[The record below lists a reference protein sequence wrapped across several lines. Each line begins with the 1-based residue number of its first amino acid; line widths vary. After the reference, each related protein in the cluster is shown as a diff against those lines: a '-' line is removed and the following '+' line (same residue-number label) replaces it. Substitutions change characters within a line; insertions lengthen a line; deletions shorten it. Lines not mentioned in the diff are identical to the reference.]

1 MAVNQLKTLFEQQ
14 ITNGSNTLHTMKPPP
29 PMRVPK
35 SAAHASRS
43 SQPQPVNK
51 HPRVQDEKIAS
62 PTRASPD
69 YQKANSLPRTAKL
82 SASNSL
88 HMAHRERLEGIS
100 GKMTQPVRLNNSS
113 SRPKSPNCIKSN
125 RVVNSHVGALQ
136 RSGSAESLTSS
147 NDSDDTR
154 PGRDKL
160 SKLTLRTSSDEDLS
174 LKMAAVGSE
183 SPPWGRAVLKK
194 PVSASVDT
202 EPLPQAPPAEGA
214 DYLLAA
220 KKALRRTNI
229 DVVLTSTPPL
239 SPSLDGTTPVVRTS
253 AASPNAPSGDDENAV
268 ELADEVTELGSVG
281 GRIEKFKSQVSTS
294 SLSEQA
300 EEEWDVSSDAGMD
313 DWVFL
318 QKDRGS
324 VDSSGSPFVEENSS
338 SPDLEPPSERREPN
352 GTAHEGECAAAQT
365 PAMSV
370 GPPDPA
376 KVGQTR
382 MKWTML
388 CHCSEAFCKGS
399 RFSFPSS
406 IQTISFSL
414 SSIFPLPPPPSPILP
429 FFLPLLPLSY
439 PASCSHFLLLF
450 HNLFSL
456 HYASALVVLNM
467 HVRVSIEGTC
477 VCVMCVCDV

>member
-338 SPDLEPPSERREPN
+338 SPDLEPPSERRDAN

-406 IQTISFSL
+406 TQTISFSL
-414 SSIFPLPPPPSPILP
+414 SSIFPLPPPRVPSSLSSSLCCLFLILP
-429 FFLPLLPLSY
+429 LVATFSSFSTISSLSTM
-439 PASCSHFLLLF
+439 LLL
-450 HNLFSL
+450 
-456 HYASALVVLNM
+456 
-467 HVRVSIEGTC
+467 
-477 VCVMCVCDV
+477 